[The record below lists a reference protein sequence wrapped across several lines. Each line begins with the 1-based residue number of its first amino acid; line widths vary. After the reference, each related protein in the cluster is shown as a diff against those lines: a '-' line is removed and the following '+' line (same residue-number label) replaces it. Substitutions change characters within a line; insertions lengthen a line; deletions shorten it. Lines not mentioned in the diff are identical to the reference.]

1 MAPRRNDDGFRT
13 QMLRAAAALIAER
26 GYDGVRIADI
36 AAACGASTGSV
47 HYHFSGRDEIL
58 TAALRYAIQQAFDRN
73 RAALRDL
80 DDARERLA
88 RLIDLQLPRDPEVR
102 GEWLVWLEFWAEAAR
117 RPELAAVHRELYAGW
132 RELIADTV
140 RRGQDQGVFRA
151 GDARAIAETLTALI
165 DGAAVHV
172 VTGLQEDGAERTRT
186 LLAGY
191 VEAQLGAALGDATRV
206 A

>member
-13 QMLRAAAALIAER
+13 QMLRAAAGLIAER

-73 RAALRDL
+73 REALRGL
-80 DDARERLA
+80 DDARERLE

-102 GEWLVWLEFWAEAAR
+102 REWLVWLEFWAEAAR

-140 RRGQDQGVFRA
+140 RRGQRQGVFRD
-151 GDARAIAETLTALI
+151 GDAEAIAETLTALI

-172 VTGLQEDGAERTRT
+172 VTGLQEDGAERMRA

-191 VEAQLGAALGDATRV
+191 VEAQLGV
-206 A
+206 ASPSSA